1 MSEMQVARSVDELRA
16 LLAPLRA
23 ESSIGF
29 VPTMGALHDGHMSL
43 VTLAR
48 DAADVCV
55 LSIFVNPLQFGPTE
69 DLERYPRPIE
79 ADLERARATG
89 VDVVFLP
96 SVEEMYPDGA
106 TTTVVPGAV
115 ADVLEGAHRP
125 GHFSGVATV
134 VAKLFNI
141 VEPDVAVFGQKDAQ
155 QVAVIQAMVR
165 DLDFKVRIDVGPTIR
180 EPDGLAMSSRNRYL
194 DIEQRQ
200 RALALHEALR
210 AGGAA
215 LQAGGSPPDAEEQM
229 LKVLDEAGLET
240 DYASA
245 VDPLNLSTPG
255 PGDVLLLVAARV
267 GSTRLIDNMLVKA
280 SQRGTS

>member
-1 MSEMQVARSVDELRA
+1 MSEMLVARSVDELRA

-48 DAADVCV
+48 ESADVCV

-79 ADLERARATG
+79 ADLERARVAG

-106 TTTVVPGAV
+106 TTTVVPGPV
-115 ADVLEGAHRP
+115 AEVLEGAHRP

-155 QVAVIQAMVR
+155 QVAVIRAMVR
-165 DLDFKVRIDVGPTIR
+165 DLDIDVRIEVGPTIR

-200 RALALHEALR
+200 RALAIHQALEA
-210 AGGAA
+210 GSTA
-215 LQAGGSPPDAEEQM
+215 LEAGGSPTDAEQQM
-229 LKVLDEAGLET
+229 AEVLDEAGLET

-245 VDPLNLSTPG
+245 VDPLDLSAPDA
-255 PGDVLLLVAARV
+255 GDVLLLIAARV